1 MNQLQQNLPHMI
13 MGLVAIVA
21 VTVLSLHGTI
31 SGGEA
36 LAVIGGATGFTMAAS
51 ATSPSGGTAPAIT
64 PATSVPPGQT
74 LTETVTHQVQAT
86 PQTPTGA

>member
-1 MNQLQQNLPHMI
+1 MSQLQQNLPHMI

-21 VTVLSLHGTI
+21 VTLLALHGTI

-51 ATSPSGGTAPAIT
+51 ATSPSAGTAQAIT
-64 PATSVPPGQT
+64 PATSVPAGQT
-74 LTETVTHQVQAT
+74 LTETVTHAVTSAPAQGPAN
-86 PQTPTGA
+86 